1 MAGMAWK
8 LKLNWIKFSYFS
20 CRGKREFSY
29 IDLIQITLLITTD
42 GLLKRICQPDIKF
55 YVYLCINVLRDIRRS
70 KGNIVASVSLI
81 RLEGNVEILQ
91 ILVVCEE
98 YWFKWWIRVRN
109 IYIYSFINFDVIGL
123 YVTVLYFLTNT
134 DICAIWFLGIRMF
147 RNCKH
152 KSHYYNRIEILYT
165 R

>member
-109 IYIYSFINFDVIGL
+109 IYIFLHKFRCYWFICYCFIFSDEYGYLCNMI
-123 YVTVLYFLTNT
+123 
-134 DICAIWFLGIRMF
+134 LG
-147 RNCKH
+147 NKNVS
-152 KSHYYNRIEILYT
+152 KL
-165 R
+165 